1 MAVQKPKLTIN
12 GIKDISLS
20 QKMGIYS
27 PIISKKSIILLS
39 KNKQPR
45 KVLNPGVQ

>member
-1 MAVQKPKLTIN
+1 MAVQKHKLTIN
-12 GIKDISLS
+12 DIEDISLS
-20 QKMGIYS
+20 QKREIYS
-27 PIISKKSIILLS
+27 PIIPKKSIILLS